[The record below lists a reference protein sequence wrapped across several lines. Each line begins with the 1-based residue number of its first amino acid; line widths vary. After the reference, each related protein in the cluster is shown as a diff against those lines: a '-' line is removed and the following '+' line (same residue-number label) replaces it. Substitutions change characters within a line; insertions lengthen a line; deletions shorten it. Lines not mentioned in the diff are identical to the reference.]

1 MNLFIIIFTLILFHG
16 NYIYGLETGELD
28 GIDVLTVFKNKAG
41 TCKLRNFVRSETDF
55 TLLTDDLNKYCSSS
69 DSVKQYRILCHMI
82 SYELE
87 KACALPPDLRP
98 AKPKYAT
105 NDSSAQICS
114 MLNLNATNEWIW
126 NRITN
131 NGQKQIGV
139 DSKNLCAKITADTD
153 TLRLA
158 RFFYKIA
165 PRVRNAD
172 SSQQG
177 EGKFQSNTNNKVL
190 TELPSGGIKN
200 TKEAAVD
207 AVQTDKEKTQLSAD
221 NNTKKTDET
230 VNGLKEK
237 TVQTGEGTKDKTGQ
251 AAEEPKDKAGEG
263 TKEKTVQTGEGTKDK
278 TGQAAE
284 KQKDKASEDTKDKA
298 NEGTKSQKC
307 SVEMRH
313 SFYLYPNY
321 RFKNMFS
328 CFLLT

>member
-177 EGKFQSNTNNKVL
+177 EG
-190 TELPSGGIKN
+190 
-200 TKEAAVD
+200 
-207 AVQTDKEKTQLSAD
+207 
-221 NNTKKTDET
+221 
-230 VNGLKEK
+230 
-237 TVQTGEGTKDKTGQ
+237 
-251 AAEEPKDKAGEG
+251 
-263 TKEKTVQTGEGTKDK
+263 
-278 TGQAAE
+278 
-284 KQKDKASEDTKDKA
+284 
-298 NEGTKSQKC
+298 
-307 SVEMRH
+307 
-313 SFYLYPNY
+313 
-321 RFKNMFS
+321 
-328 CFLLT
+328 